1 MRLAGGLLLLLLMST
16 ASAAQWPGDQKI
28 PPVNYPTIARQS
40 ATPEG
45 FLPRQW
51 TLEAR
56 AIGDLNGDTRPDA
69 ALVLHMADPRNRI
82 SPSWDPSTKYDTNP
96 RMLIVAFAK
105 KEGGYEL
112 AAADHKLIPRRENP
126 NQDEPFDE
134 VRIAGGTLR
143 VKMHLFLEAGG
154 WRMGGSAYTFRWQ
167 DGAFRLIGF
176 DRDSIFKNSGETEEI
191 SINYLTGRKLTKKGH
206 MGSDSEERSAETL
219 PKTKLLALAE
229 IGDGLMFEP
238 GEH

>member
-1 MRLAGGLLLLLLMST
+1 MKLLGGILLLVSS
-16 ASAAQWPGDQKI
+16 AAAAQWPGDQVI
-28 PPVNYPTIARQS
+28 PPLNYPTIARQA
-40 ATPEG
+40 ATLQG
-45 FLPRQW
+45 FVPREW
-51 TLEAR
+51 TLETR

-69 ALVLHMADPRNRI
+69 AHVLHMASPRNRI
-82 SPSWDPSTKYDTNP
+82 SPSWDPNTKYDTNP
-96 RMLIVAFAK
+96 RMLVVAFARK
-105 KEGGYEL
+105 AGGYEL

-134 VRIAGGTLR
+134 VKIASGTLR

-176 DRDSIFKNSGETEEI
+176 DRDSVFKNSGETEEV
-191 SINYLTGRKLTKKGH
+191 SINYLTGRKLTRKGN
-206 MGSDSEERSAETL
+206 MGSAEETRLTATL
-219 PKTKLLALAE
+219 PKKPLLTLAQ

-238 GEH
+238 DKR